1 MNSAEE
7 AIVTL
12 TYLAGAVCIVLVT
25 LSVGW
30 ILVWKC
36 VLAKMPF
43 IQELFDLK
51 PHTHNKLDG
60 RKSLSFE
67 ERYAQYKRVR
77 VRLCVSNSYRKDASG
92 LTA

>member
-43 IQELFDLK
+43 VQELFDLK
-51 PHTHNKLDG
+51 PHAHKPDA

-77 VRLCVSNSYRKDASG
+77 FLPPSLRDK
-92 LTA
+92 